1 MAKEKSAKK
10 STGGAK
16 KLSPYNMFM
25 KKELAVVKK
34 EQPTLD
40 HKAAFKEVAS
50 RWKTAAENPKNA
62 KNEAKKTRR
71 LSRLAPA

>member
-34 EQPTLD
+34 EKPTLD
-40 HKAAFKEVAS
+40 HKAAFKEVAA
-50 RWKTAAENPKNA
+50 RWKDAPENPKNA
-62 KNEAKKTRR
+62 KPEDRGSK
-71 LSRLAPA
+71 

>member
-1 MAKEKSAKK
+1 MAKEKSTKK

-62 KNEAKKTRR
+62 K
-71 LSRLAPA
+71 